1 LQFICFLF
9 EKCCIFA
16 FMKPNRDALINEM
29 ISDIDFGM
37 DRGEVM
43 ARFVAEWHLST
54 RTFDRY
60 WQAAKKQFEEEQN
73 QIKLERQDI
82 KVAAISERTEYR
94 VMSKAERMNVLS
106 QMADGTLQVQRN
118 VVTKDGVMV
127 ILALPDYNDRKAAIA
142 ELNKMDGEYA
152 PIRKDLTSGGEKL
165 PPVNFQ
171 IVLDE

>member
-1 LQFICFLF
+1 
-9 EKCCIFA
+9 
-16 FMKPNRDALINEM
+16 MKPNRDALINEM

-37 DRGEVM
+37 DRGEVR
-43 ARFVAEWHLST
+43 ARFVAEWQLST

-60 WQAAKKQFEEEQN
+60 WQSAKKQFDEEQN

-82 KVAAISERTEYR
+82 KIAAISERTEYR
-94 VMSKAERMNVLS
+94 VMSKAERMNILS

-152 PIRKDLTSGGEKL
+152 PVRKDLTSGGEKL